1 MLVQSIIYGN
11 RQSSKCRS
19 VVRAFCIPVWTP
31 QKCAQKT
38 LWVKKVWVCCC
49 ALKYVSV
56 HLMHFNSSWNS
67 QRRFKTSLIHVKS
80 NSRSTLLKKTCNYD
94 RNILP
99 DPPFLYFFVA
109 LKFNSDQKNC
119 SCPCN
124 LWAMSWDV
132 RIKATCQVLRA
143 LALTP
148 LPCTKIE
155 MFLNNNSNNDRII
168 FKKNVPTCK

>member
-1 MLVQSIIYGN
+1 MQVRSKSILET
-11 RQSSKCRS
+11 
-19 VVRAFCIPVWTP
+19 CIPVWTP

-38 LWVKKVWVCCC
+38 LWVRKVWACYC

-109 LKFNSDQKNC
+109 LKFSSDRKKLQLPLYLVSNELRCSYKVNLSSIKGIRPNSPPMYKDWN
-119 SCPCN
+119 
-124 LWAMSWDV
+124 V
-132 RIKATCQVLRA
+132 
-143 LALTP
+143 
-148 LPCTKIE
+148 
-155 MFLNNNSNNDRII
+155 
-168 FKKNVPTCK
+168 FK